1 MIVLSVCLNRPTGP
15 GGAIQGGGAAGAT
28 TGGAEDLLPQ
38 TAAQHAPDV
47 PQGPHED
54 H

>member
-15 GGAIQGGGAAGAT
+15 RGAIQGGGAAGAT